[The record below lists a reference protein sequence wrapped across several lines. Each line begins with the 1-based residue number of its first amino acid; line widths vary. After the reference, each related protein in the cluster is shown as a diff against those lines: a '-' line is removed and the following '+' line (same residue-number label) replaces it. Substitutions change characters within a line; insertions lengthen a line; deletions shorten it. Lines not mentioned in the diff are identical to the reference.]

1 MPVLARATL
10 AALAAA
16 SLASCTHSAQNAGAD
31 HLEAALDRPIIFSGV
46 VGGSAGIFRLDD
58 LDDPDSARLLVS
70 GANWPVPAAG
80 GRIVYHARAG
90 DTLDIWSCDAEGG
103 DIRRLTTDPAHDYL
117 PAPSPDGQ
125 WIVFSSWRSEPGDP
139 PDTTGPRLY
148 LMRSDGTAQ
157 RRIMDEPLGT
167 SAGAVWTR
175 DGGAVVFPWKQP
187 DDRIV
192 LFSAPVAPHRNQP
205 LGPAQRLTEGESS
218 VGAPTVSPDG
228 RMVAF
233 NARGSVATRIVVMD
247 MSNRRQRV
255 LVADGFNWYPRWSP
269 DGRWL
274 LFTRPASGAEDDP
287 DLDLYAVR
295 VDGDGT
301 EPPVPV
307 LVLPGRQG
315 EGWFVP

>member
-1 MPVLARATL
+1 MPILARPTL
-10 AALAAA
+10 AALAGVW
-16 SLASCTHSAQNAGAD
+16 LASCAHNAHD
-31 HLEAALDRPIIFSGV
+31 SNTPDLDAALDRPIVFSGV
-46 VGGSAGIFRLDD
+46 VGGGAGIFRLDQPD
-58 LDDPDSARLLVS
+58 APDSARLLVG
-70 GANWPVPAAG
+70 GANWPVPAFG

-90 DTLDIWSCDAEGG
+90 DTLDIWSCDSQGG
-103 DIRRLTTDPAHDYL
+103 DVRRLTNDPAHDYL

-125 WIVFSSWRSEPGDP
+125 WIVFSSWRAEPGDP
-139 PDTTGPRLY
+139 PDGSGPRLY
-148 LMRSDGTAQ
+148 LMRSDGTGQ
-157 RRIMDEPLGT
+157 RRIMGEPLGT
-167 SAGAVWTR
+167 SAGAVWMP
-175 DGGAVVFPWKQP
+175 DGDGVVFPWKRGDAP
-187 DDRIV
+187 SA
-192 LFSAPVAPHRNQP
+192 LFSASIDPRRDRP
-205 LGPAQRLTEGESS
+205 LGPAHRLTSDEWS
-218 VGAPTVSPDG
+218 VGAPSVSPDG
-228 RMVAF
+228 RSIAF
-233 NARGSVATRIVVMD
+233 DSRGPDVTRIVVMD